1 MLNFKLILIIIFWL
15 MSLNIQSQQLIRTA
29 LGDTLVALSMQ
40 QGKYLLKQ
48 IYTPSEVND
57 LFNVTEIEKLNCDT
71 IVKLDEIKIN
81 DYKKIIANQ
90 GILLN
95 SKDESNKDLKNCLKE
110 SKKEI
115 IKQKKYKWI
124 SIVCGV
130 VFSGF
135 LGYEFL
141 NK

>member
-1 MLNFKLILIIIFWL
+1 